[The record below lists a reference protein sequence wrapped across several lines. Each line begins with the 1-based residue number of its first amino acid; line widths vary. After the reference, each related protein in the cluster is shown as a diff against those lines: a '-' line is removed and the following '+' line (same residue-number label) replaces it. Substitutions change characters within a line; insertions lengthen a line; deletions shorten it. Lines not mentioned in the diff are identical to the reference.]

1 MLELVIGSITLKNVS
16 VWVLNM
22 VEDSLDLCSASFITL
37 VGIEFNAYLFV
48 ELVKFVL
55 LLCRLVKHC
64 QLDDITK
71 SSVYTISHAWTIKV
85 LCL

>member
-22 VEDSLDLCSASFITL
+22 VENSLDLCSASFITL

-48 ELVKFVL
+48 KLVKFVL
-55 LLCRLVKHC
+55 LLM
-64 QLDDITK
+64 
-71 SSVYTISHAWTIKV
+71 
-85 LCL
+85 